1 MTLKQ
6 HGVHFV
12 LCAKQGTKIEGVVL
26 NRLCILGVVCP
37 KQGQRLTY
45 TQILPPSPPPPPRVT
60 ANFSKQL
67 KAIKLTQINILP

>member
-12 LCAKQGTKIEGVVL
+12 LCTKQGTKIEGVVL

-45 TQILPPSPPPPPRVT
+45 TQILTPSPPPPP
-60 ANFSKQL
+60 
-67 KAIKLTQINILP
+67 P